1 MTKPIVRHIMVLLM
15 LLLVAFSSCT
25 QPGKP
30 VGATP
35 LNDTDTIIA
44 KVMSDS
50 GEAVISRLS
59 NKQIDSLN
67 FRIIH
72 HYSENFNFM
81 VKADSL
87 MLVPMLED
95 LEIDTQYIYHDEVIV
110 VANHTIVHGDSIDS
124 VWVKVASDR
133 LALGWIR
140 EKDLLQGV
148 VPDDIISIM
157 IDTLSNSRVIWMI
170 GLLGLGVVAF
180 LIQKG
185 RRRKLL
191 LLQHDQMDSFY
202 PILFLILIALM
213 ATIYATIQNYMPWYW
228 QEFYFHPSLNPSVLP
243 LNLAVLVTIVWA
255 VLAVFLATID
265 DIHHCFDIA
274 DSVYCT
280 LELLAFGMLVYLFF
294 SWTTLIF
301 IGYILLP
308 LFIFGCIY
316 YYVKR
321 VRRRFKCGK
330 CGKRIH
336 SKGKCP
342 YCGSEN
348 K

>member
-1 MTKPIVRHIMVLLM
+1 MNKTFAHQFM
-15 LLLVAFSSCT
+15 LLFMSLLIAVSSCT
-25 QPGKP
+25 QPTRP
-30 VGATP
+30 VATTS

-59 NKQIDSLN
+59 AKQIDSLN

-81 VKADSL
+81 VKADSM

-95 LEIDTQYIYHDEVIV
+95 LEIDTQYIYRDEVIV
-110 VANHTIVHGDSIDS
+110 VANHTVVHGDSIDS

-133 LALGWIR
+133 LAMGWIR
-140 EKDLLQGV
+140 EKDLLKGV
-148 VPDDIISIM
+148 VPDDTISIM
-157 IDTLSNSRVIWMI
+157 IDTMSNSRVIWMI

-180 LIQKG
+180 LVQKG

-202 PILFLILIALM
+202 PLLFLILISLM
-213 ATIYATIQNYMPWYW
+213 ATVYATIQNFMPWYW
-228 QEFYFHPSLNPSVLP
+228 QEFYYHPSLNPAVLP

-255 VLAVFLATID
+255 VIIVFLATID
-265 DIHHCFDIA
+265 EIHHCFA
-274 DSVYCT
+274 FSDSVYCT
-280 LELLAFGMLVYLFF
+280 LELLAFGMLVYLVF
-294 SWTTLIF
+294 SWTTLIY
-301 IGYILLP
+301 IGYLLLP
-308 LFIFGCIY
+308 LFIFGSIY
-316 YYVKR
+316 YYVKY
-321 VRRRFKCGK
+321 VRCRYKCGH